1 MSKRAVRVRTINL
14 DYAIDADTFTIT
26 TNFTGKVI
34 KVMHTKTGGNCTGLK
49 ALTAIAQLEVD
60 KEQ

>member
-1 MSKRAVRVRTINL
+1 MANAIRVRTISFPVFNEMEK
-14 DYAIDADTFTIT
+14 FTIT
-26 TNFTGKVI
+26 TNNKGEVI

-49 ALTAIAQLEVD
+49 SLTAIAQLEVD